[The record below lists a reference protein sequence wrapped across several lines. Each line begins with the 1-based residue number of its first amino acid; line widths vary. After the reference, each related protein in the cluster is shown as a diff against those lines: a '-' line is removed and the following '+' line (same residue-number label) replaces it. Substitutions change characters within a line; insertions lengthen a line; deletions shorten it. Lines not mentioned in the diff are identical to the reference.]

1 MKGLTPRAAVWIY
14 ASVVAALGSY
24 FLLDIPVQLSD
35 SLQNIFAANAHTVRE
50 LFVNQLWGHGY
61 MRPLL
66 FAPIRLVFVASGGD
80 YTPWFR
86 GVHAVQLT
94 LLVAAAVGALRVRT
108 WAEACTVPVVL
119 AMLLSLHTFADTILE
134 AFPVNAYL
142 TIVLCCVLAVL
153 VARAPHRWWS
163 DVAVVALLA
172 VGALSVE
179 SGLLVGVIVI
189 AGYGVGWRG
198 VSRWGVAAMCVGL
211 AGYFG
216 ARYLLLDIGTPGFDE
231 RSTGFGLAVLDPR
244 EVQARF
250 GAHPLPLYVYNVL
263 ASVGSLLFAEPRAGV
278 FWVTRAALR
287 RDLAPWMFVNV
298 VACTGTSALLATHV
312 VNGWDRWRRWQLSE
326 ADRMIAVFAVVLVA
340 NATMNLVYTK
350 DVIMSPAG
358 ALFALATGGAL
369 SVRLQ
374 TFGRAPRRWT
384 AGALVAV
391 IAFSWGIKM
400 MGVHYSLREG
410 AHRVRK
416 DWAYAD
422 GWLETQEIRLTG
434 PRERQIKDKLMADAL
449 WQRSA
454 PPRIEIHWRWPGS
467 WFDTTQ

>member
-1 MKGLTPRAAVWIY
+1 MRLSPRAAVWLY
-14 ASVVAALGSY
+14 AAVVAALAAH
-24 FLLDIPVQLSD
+24 FLVSIPIQLSD

-66 FAPIRLVFVASGGD
+66 FAPFRLVFVLSHGD

-94 LLVAAAVGALRVRT
+94 LLVAATVAALRVRT
-108 WAEACTVPVVL
+108 WAEASAAPVAL

-163 DVAVVALLA
+163 DVVAVALLV

-179 SGLLVGVIVI
+179 SGLLVGVIVV

-198 VSRWGVAAMCVGL
+198 VSRWGLVAVCVGL
-211 AGYFG
+211 AGYLG
-216 ARYLLLDIGTPGFDE
+216 ARYFLLNVGTPGLDE
-231 RSTGFGLAVLDPR
+231 RSTGFGLAILDPR

-250 GAHPLPLYVYNVL
+250 GAHPLPLYAYNVL
-263 ASVGSLLFAEPRAGV
+263 ASIGSLLFAEPRGGV

-298 VACTGTSALLATHV
+298 VACTATSVLLVTHV
-312 VNGWDRWRRWQLSE
+312 IRGWDRWRRWQLSE
-326 ADRMIAVFAVVLVA
+326 ADRMIAVFVVVLAA
-340 NATMNLVYTK
+340 NGTMNLVYTK

-358 ALFALATGGAL
+358 ALFALAAAGAL
-369 SVRLQ
+369 SVRLEAW
-374 TFGRAPRRWT
+374 TLSPRRWT

-391 IAFSWGIKM
+391 LAFSWGIKM
-400 MGVHYSLREG
+400 MGVHYSLRES

-422 GWLETQEIRLTG
+422 GWLETQEVRLDHPG
-434 PRERQIKDKLMADAL
+434 ERAIKERLMADAL
-449 WQRSA
+449 WQRPA
-454 PPRIEIHWRWPGS
+454 LPRIEIHWRWPGS